1 MPRSICLTLYK
12 ARDGG
17 KVQPLASLRKTISF
31 FLYLPRSKC
40 LKFSSRE
47 EGPTAARIS
56 PFPPPNNPVFS
67 VSSSPLFSHPST
79 SIYISSCLPS
89 LLPPPQPLQKLT
101 YLLLRQTYTYI
112 RHTYGISHPAPRHI
126 LPHLNPQTQFLAVP
140 DIVTRTCIFLS
151 HLSHIAPRT
160 IRNVLHVHLKFRK
173 SYGKDRALLHRGL
186 FLGTAEEGI

>member
-1 MPRSICLTLYK
+1 MPRSICLMLYK
-12 ARDGG
+12 AKDGG

-40 LKFSSRE
+40 LKFSSRK

-56 PFPPPNNPVFS
+56 PPQTIPCSPFPVLRSFHIHLRPYTYLPA
-67 VSSSPLFSHPST
+67 
-79 SIYISSCLPS
+79 CLPS

-112 RHTYGISHPAPRHI
+112 RHTYAISHPAPRHI